1 MQKLLKQKT
10 SGFIYVWTAFL
21 AARDDMELYEPPPKE
36 VAAAPEKPVT
46 KTENTSQNPEQA
58 SANDKPE
65 DDLSS
70 AMTAFR
76 RQVSK
81 AGRKPSTK
89 SSEQA

>member
-1 MQKLLKQKT
+1 M
-10 SGFIYVWTAFL
+10 WTPQL
-21 AARDDMELYEPPPKE
+21 AERDDMELYEPPAKEAPK
-36 VAAAPEKPVT
+36 APEEPVT

-58 SANDKPE
+58 SADEKPE

-81 AGRKPSTK
+81 AGRKSSTK